1 MTSEILEALTI
12 IAKEKGVD
20 PDYLLETLEEGILTA
35 AQKKYHRAPHIEVKI
50 DQGSGEISVIVHKRV
65 SKVAWDLSCEIDLH
79 EAQEIEPDIREGE
92 VVPVPVSVDEFGRNA
107 ISAVKQSLVQHVRE
121 AERKNVYDEY
131 IDRVG
136 QIITGTVQQVDR
148 GSVILRLGKV
158 EALIPPAENIRRDRP
173 KIGDHLRALLVEVL
187 TTARGA
193 EPQIILSRTRPEFV
207 LKLFEQEVPEAYE
220 RIVEIRGI
228 AREPGARTK
237 IAVVSHDDR
246 VDPVGA
252 CVGVKGSRVQNI
264 VKSLGGERIDIV
276 AVSSDPLI
284 FVSRA
289 LSPARVLSVSFM
301 GDPKIVRAV
310 VPDDQLSLAIGKNA
324 QNVRL
329 AGQLTGLEIQLVS
342 QSQQTSLEGRE
353 EGEALELESLTKEL
367 GPKLVER
374 LIRAGKETLQDVLE
388 TPVEELMEIQ
398 GIGEKTAS
406 KLVTIGAQ
414 LLEQWNAER
423 NVSAETEA
431 DAETKAATETK
442 ADAETEAATETKA
455 DAATEAAT
463 ETRADAATEAATEEE
478 SAMEVK
484 VAPGTESDTNTEVEA
499 APKAE
504 EPAGEGA
511 VSGAAEE
518 APSDETEE
526 AAGESPA
533 ESEAAEET
541 EKSSQEDGG
550 FQ

>member
-1 MTSEILEALTI
+1 MTSQILEALTM

-20 PDYLLETLEEGILTA
+20 PDYLLETLQEGILVA
-35 AQKKYHRAPHIEVKI
+35 AQKKYRRAPHVEVRI
-50 DQGSGEISVIVHKRV
+50 DQGSGEISLVVHKRV
-65 SKVAWDLSCEIDLH
+65 SKVAWDLTCEIDLE
-79 EAQEIEPDIREGE
+79 EAREIEEDIREGD
-92 VVPVPVSVDEFGRNA
+92 VVPVEVSVDEFGRNA

-121 AERKNVYDEY
+121 AERKNVYDEFV
-131 IDRVG
+131 DRIG

-148 GSVILRLGKV
+148 GAIIVRLGKV
-158 EALIPPAENIRRDRP
+158 EAIIPPAENIRRDRP
-173 KIGDHLRALLVEVL
+173 KIGDHIRALLVDVM
-187 TTARGA
+187 TTARGT

-220 RIVEIRGI
+220 RIVEIKGI
-228 AREPGARTK
+228 SREPGARTK

-276 AVSSDPLI
+276 AMSSDPLI

-301 GDPKIVRAV
+301 GDPKVVRAV

-329 AGQLTGLEIQLVS
+329 AGQLTGLEIQLIS

-353 EGEALELESLTKEL
+353 EGDALELEMLTKEL

-414 LLEQWNAER
+414 LLERWDVQRAQAEK
-423 NVSAETEA
+423 ET
-431 DAETKAATETK
+431 
-442 ADAETEAATETKA
+442 
-455 DAATEAAT
+455 
-463 ETRADAATEAATEEE
+463 
-478 SAMEVK
+478 
-484 VAPGTESDTNTEVEA
+484 
-499 APKAE
+499 
-504 EPAGEGA
+504 
-511 VSGAAEE
+511 
-518 APSDETEE
+518 
-526 AAGESPA
+526 
-533 ESEAAEET
+533 AEET
-541 EKSSQEDGG
+541 AEAQAPAEEHVGVAAEVEDIPEDEPDKTDNI
-550 FQ
+550 

>member
-1 MTSEILEALTI
+1 MTSEILDALAV

-20 PDYLLETLEEGILTA
+20 PDYLLETLEEGILAA
-35 AQKKYHRAPHIEVKI
+35 AQRKYKRAPHVEVKI
-50 DQGSGEISVIVHKRV
+50 NQVSGEISVIVHKRV
-65 SKVAWDLSCEIDLH
+65 SAVSWDLMSEIDLE
-79 EAQEIEPDIREGE
+79 EARQIEPDIREGD
-92 VVPVPVSVDEFGRNA
+92 VVPVEVSVDEFGRNA
-107 ISAVKQSLVQHVRE
+107 ISAVKQALVQHVRD

-131 IDRVG
+131 VNRVG
-136 QIITGTVQQVDR
+136 EIITGTVQQVDR
-148 GSVILRLGKV
+148 GAIVLRLGKA
-158 EALIPPAENIRRDRP
+158 EAIIPPAENIRRDRP
-173 KIGDHLRALLVEVL
+173 RLGDHIRALLVEVL
-187 TTARGA
+187 PTSRGS

-207 LKLFEQEVPEAYE
+207 VGLFEQEVPEVYE
-220 RIVEIRGI
+220 RVVEIKGI
-228 AREPGARTK
+228 AREAGARTK

-276 AVSSDPLI
+276 ALSSDPLI

-310 VPDDQLSLAIGKNA
+310 VPDDQLSLAIGKSA

-342 QSQQTSLEGRE
+342 QSQQASLEGRD
-353 EGEALELESLTKEL
+353 EGAVLELESLGKEL

-414 LLEQWNAER
+414 LLEQWDEQRRLAGQQQESEDSPEAPE
-423 NVSAETEA
+423 VS
-431 DAETKAATETK
+431 
-442 ADAETEAATETKA
+442 
-455 DAATEAAT
+455 
-463 ETRADAATEAATEEE
+463 
-478 SAMEVK
+478 
-484 VAPGTESDTNTEVEA
+484 
-499 APKAE
+499 AE
-504 EPAGEGA
+504 EPAAPGQETEALAEGA
-511 VSGAAEE
+511 DGSTDD
-518 APSDETEE
+518 APLSEDEE
-526 AAGESPA
+526 AAGGESEPEASSDDGEQKAAGDENSPA
-533 ESEAAEET
+533 AAGDENSPAAAGSEET
-541 EKSSQEDGG
+541 ANTAETGNVS
-550 FQ
+550 FQTD